1 MNYKFRK
8 GIERDKVKFLEMK
21 SLPNKAAVIAH
32 AKNLARDDDDNF
44 IEIYVIDD
52 KGNEQI
58 AAAVHTKV
66 VDGVN
71 QFLGDG
77 VYTAG
82 AKVEL

>member
-8 GIERDKVKFLEMK
+8 GIERDEAKFLEIK

-32 AKNLARDDDDNF
+32 AKNLARDNDDNF
-44 IEIYVIDD
+44 VEIYVIDD
-52 KGNEQI
+52 KDNEQI
-58 AAAVHTKV
+58 AATVHTKV
-66 VDGVN
+66 IDGTN

-77 VYTAG
+77 VYTVG